1 MEKIGPKYYSINDWH
16 NCYFWCCF
24 FVSVRMTTDT
34 FLYLFMGCN
43 KFRQKSKKQ
52 NWTSDINKSKE
63 KIKLL
68 VSKKL
73 KWSAWNCLT
82 KTWGFFF
89 QRDGFHWEKRQE
101 GILKIKGRKDNMFC
115 RSSNCITKNSSR
127 DYKRF
132 NRNDFSNY
140 LSLI

>member
-16 NCYFWCCF
+16 NCYCWCCF

-73 KWSAWNCLT
+73 KWSAWNCLS

-89 QRDGFHWEKRQE
+89 QRDGIHSEKE
-101 GILKIKGRKDNMFC
+101 AGRYFENKMTQRMFC
-115 RSSNCITKNSSR
+115 RSSNFIAKNSSR
-127 DYKRF
+127 DYKRL

-140 LSLI
+140 LILI